1 MIKNITMSL
10 IAVAAVTAFA
20 FKTPGAKHATTYAV
34 DTKTSTAT
42 WLAKKVT
49 GQHSGTVSISSGS
62 IVAEHA
68 NIKGGTFEL
77 DMKSIA
83 CTDLEAGKGKEKLEG
98 HLKSDDFFSVD
109 KHPTAKLEIT
119 KVVAKSNTDF
129 EMSGKLTIKGITND
143 ITFPSNIK
151 MDGKTFVAVSKIMV
165 DRSKYDVKYGSKTF
179 FEGIGDKAI
188 DDMFEMNVN
197 IVAAAK

>member
-10 IAVAAVTAFA
+10 IAVAALTAFA
-20 FKTPGAKHATTYAV
+20 FKPEAKHATTYAV

-49 GQHSGTVSISSGS
+49 GQHSGTVNITSGS

-68 NIKGGTFEL
+68 NIKSGTFEL

-98 HLKSDDFFSVD
+98 HLKSDDFFSTE
-109 KHPTAKLEIT
+109 KHPTAKLEVT
-119 KVVAKSNTDF
+119 GFKAKSNTEFDVT
-129 EMSGKLTIKGITND
+129 GKLTIKGITND
-143 ITFPSNIK
+143 VSFPANIK
-151 MDGKTFVAVSKIMV
+151 MDGKTFVGVAKIMV
-165 DRSKYDVKYGSKTF
+165 DRTKYDIKYGSKTF
-179 FEGIGDKAI
+179 FESIGDKAI
-188 DDMFEMNVN
+188 DDQFEMNVN